1 MLTDGVIQGEFSQG
15 PGALPGAGWSTPGV
29 MGRASFIPLV
39 VLREAEVFLQ
49 LCQSLLSTSGFLLLV
64 RDLGF
69 V

>member
-1 MLTDGVIQGEFSQG
+1 
-15 PGALPGAGWSTPGV
+15 

-49 LCQSLLSTSGFLLLV
+49 LCQSLSSTSGFLLLV